1 MRKET
6 KPVYTI
12 DNKVIK
18 EFCNSNISVSDN
30 MKFFTVGSQLGNIFI
45 FNLDNGEIINC
56 IENKIKNPIT
66 KIKWRP
72 HHSYIYSGDSE
83 GNLSIWVDN

>member
-1 MRKET
+1 MERL
-6 KPVYTI
+6 
-12 DNKVIK
+12 
-18 EFCNSNISVSDN
+18 F
-30 MKFFTVGSQLGNIFI
+30 
-45 FNLDNGEIINC
+45 